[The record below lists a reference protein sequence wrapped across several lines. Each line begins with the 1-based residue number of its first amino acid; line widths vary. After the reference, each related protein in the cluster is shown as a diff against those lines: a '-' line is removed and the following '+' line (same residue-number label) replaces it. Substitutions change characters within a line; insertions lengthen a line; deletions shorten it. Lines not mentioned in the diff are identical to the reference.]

1 MGKKL
6 RIGIIGCGSIAQA
19 AALCFVL
26 DPSVEISYC
35 CDNNIVRAEIF
46 ARRFRI
52 KEFTSHYHEII
63 TSHKVDAL
71 YLAVPHYLHYEMV
84 TEAILAGKPSLCE
97 KPITTTLEDALRI
110 VDLSE
115 RTGIKV
121 GVNYQYR
128 YDLAVNQLAEA
139 VEKEMLGKIYYARIN
154 VPWYRKP
161 DYFSDWRKD
170 KVQAGGGTLLTQG
183 SHAIDFTQWIIGSR
197 AISAIGMIRKTQNQ
211 VEVEDLAMGVLEM
224 ENGVLVEVCSSMVAM
239 PEGSIDVQIYTAKGT
254 AQYLNRPFPQAY
266 FTGGCLPLPRI
277 QVSSLFAMQRSLR
290 AFIRWVLG
298 DVEYLIP
305 SRQSIPVL
313 QSVLALYRS
322 AQTGQKEIVNF

>member
-1 MGKKL
+1 MEKKL
-6 RIGIIGCGSIAQA
+6 RLGIIGCGSIAQGA
-19 AALCFVL
+19 AFCFKL
-26 DPSVEISYC
+26 DPCVELTYC
-35 CDNNIVRAEIF
+35 CDNNLVRAEIF

-52 KEFTSHYHEII
+52 KEFTSHYREVI
-63 TSHKVDAL
+63 TSLKVDAL

-84 TEAILAGKPSLCE
+84 IEAILAGKPSLCE
-97 KPITTTLEDALRI
+97 KPITTTLEDALKI

-139 VEKEMLGKIYYARIN
+139 VKKELLGRIYYARIN

-161 DYFSDWRKD
+161 EYFMDWRKD
-170 KVQAGGGTLLTQG
+170 KVQSGGGTLLTQG
-183 SHAIDFTQWIIGSR
+183 SHAIDFTQWIIGCQ
-197 AISAIGMIRKTQNQ
+197 AKSAIGMVRKVQNQ

-224 ENGVLVEVCSSMVAM
+224 ENGVLIDVCSSMVAM
-239 PEGSIDVQIYTAKGT
+239 PEGSIDVQIYTEKGT
-254 AQYLNRPFPQAY
+254 ARYLNRPFPRAS
-266 FTGGCLPLPRI
+266 FTGGCLPNPRI
-277 QVSSLFAMQRSLR
+277 HISGIFALQRSLR
-290 AFIRWVLG
+290 AFVRWVLG
-298 DVEYLIP
+298 DVEFLIP

-322 AQTGQKEIVNF
+322 AQTNQKESVNF